1 MNLSD
6 YSFIIKVKLLIY
18 IFILRK
24 DFWGQKMKNSVDFET
39 YSALK
44 EKRNK
49 SLSAKSKKKV
59 DEFEDHLE
67 KMLSA
72 KKKNEFKQKP
82 LKAFKNHQKD
92 FQYDYEEDFYEP
104 HKSSY
109 SYDDY

>member
-6 YSFIIKVKLLIY
+6 YSFIIKGKLLMY

-92 FQYDYEEDFYEP
+92 FQYDYEEDPYEP
-104 HKSSY
+104 G
-109 SYDDY
+109 YDDYEF